1 MFLHEAVSEAIVRK
15 MCITRAHL
23 ARGGRFKIYP
33 TDTSACCIIYNDEKG
48 LMTPRWQPNASDLLA
63 DDWVLVPKN

>member
-15 MCITRAHL
+15 MCSTRAHL

-33 TDTSACCIIYNDEKG
+33 TDTSECCIIYNDEKG
-48 LMTPRWQPNASDLLA
+48 RRAPRWNPNASDLLA
-63 DDWVLVPKN
+63 DDWVLVPKD